1 MEDTVKKIKLGR
13 LTIVANPGLAAPKK
27 SAQSRSKQGHPPI
40 QAQNVAISEAER
52 IGGFKIFRPS
62 WLPTPTTK
70 LVRSQSFVLP
80 APDSNQ
86 VFRVLSTQQ
95 IYQR

>member
-1 MEDTVKKIKLGR
+1 MKKIKLGR